1 MTKSLRPDAAKRN
14 WRKTSLAL
22 GTVVRTQ
29 VVTTHSDETV
39 QHALTLAMEAM
50 RAVENACSRFDSDSE
65 LSRLILAPVGSLVE
79 VSPILFQ
86 ALHFAC
92 EVAEWTDG
100 RFDPTVAARMDE
112 LGFTRHYLT
121 GESVNWTMEA
131 ASDATF
137 RDIEL
142 DEPNRA
148 VRLHRPLRLD
158 LGAVAKGLAVDLA
171 VKELSVFGF
180 DGFVVDAGG
189 DLYVAGRAENAH
201 PWTVEI
207 RHPILREQSIL
218 TLKVQ
223 DVAVCTS
230 GTYERPSS
238 QEEGAHHIL
247 NARTKRSARGFLSGT
262 AIGSFAMMA
271 DAFSTA
277 AFLYPSEEALHVLEG
292 VGLEGIMISEDLK
305 VELTPGMER
314 YLHE

>member
-1 MTKSLRPDAAKRN
+1 MTRWSRSEGSTRTWL
-14 WRKTSLAL
+14 KTSLAL

-29 VVTTHSDETV
+29 VVGTQSEETV
-39 QHALTLAMEAM
+39 EQAQTQAMAAM
-50 RAVENACSRFDSDSE
+50 RAVEDACSRFDKDSE
-65 LSRLILAPVGSLVE
+65 LSRLVLAPVGSLVE

-92 EVAEWTDG
+92 EVAEWTEG

-112 LGFTRHYLT
+112 LGFTQHYLT
-121 GESVNWTMEA
+121 GESVHWAMQA
-131 ASDATF
+131 AAEATF
-137 RDIEL
+137 RDLEL
-142 DEPNRA
+142 DEANRA

-171 VKELSVFGF
+171 VKELSAFGF

-189 DLYVAGRAENAH
+189 DVYVAGCTENGE
-201 PWTVEI
+201 PWTVGI
-207 RHPILREQSIL
+207 RHPVLHEQSIL

-230 GTYERPSS
+230 GTYERPSPR
-238 QEEGAHHIL
+238 EEGAHHIL
-247 NARTKRSARGFLSGT
+247 NAQTKRSAHGFLSAT
-262 AIGSFAMMA
+262 AIGPFAMMA

-277 AFLYPSEEALHVLEG
+277 AFLYPPAQALDVLER
-292 VGLEGIMISEDLK
+292 VGLEGITVSEDLH
-305 VELTPGMER
+305 VELTSGMER